1 MLYSLYCGSNQQAF
15 YFLTYIQTFA
25 LTKRFRSD
33 WSLLNL
39 IVCVFCW
46 VWRVLIGLVVE
57 EQVLILL
64 DSSEPKEAM
73 SQDAVVT
80 LFTLLLKAIGL
91 CLLSWVLKPECS
103 ECCQKN
109 HVCDLRGSL
118 KPKAIMGYLI
128 KQPNLFIF
136 FPK

>member
-1 MLYSLYCGSNQQAF
+1 MATWRCCLFMLKFPSFVVFSLLWLKSASF
-15 YFLTYIQTFA
+15 LLFILTYIQTFA

-91 CLLSWVLKPECS
+91 CLLS
-103 ECCQKN
+103 
-109 HVCDLRGSL
+109 
-118 KPKAIMGYLI
+118 
-128 KQPNLFIF
+128 
-136 FPK
+136 